1 MLLTRDAILALAPDA
16 ASSKAAQ
23 GLLSPSKWPSL
34 GNDETAVWGECQG
47 SGAKP
52 YQTQVDLSG
61 PHFKCSCPSRKF
73 PCKHGLAMLLLRA
86 ENSVLFKD
94 AAAPVWV
101 TEWLAARA
109 ERERKREDGAKKA
122 ESKAEAAPE
131 DAEAAAERDAKRQSQ
146 RWRRIEQGCDELER
160 WIGDIF
166 RRGLGTIVPGKLD
179 DWSTMAARLVDAQAP
194 GLGGRLRQAAELVGS
209 SGDWPERLLH
219 RLGLLVLAIQAIKR
233 REDLQPEVQADLRAL
248 IGWPLEKTEVLT
260 SADTVD
266 DMWKVLGIAVEERDG
281 NLVERRVWLQA
292 SAACRYALLL
302 DHAYGGRGF
311 EQSWVTGT
319 SVKARVAF
327 YPSVAPLRALAV
339 EPALVDGGAAESQ
352 LAASEWREVGDR
364 LAACPWTPL
373 VPVVLP
379 DVVIA
384 HAEQGPKAIVD
395 GQVFELVVQPCD
407 VWPLMAVT
415 GGQAVLMMA
424 EWDAERLR
432 PLTVFPSGSDRVL
445 WQRSILL

>member
-34 GNDETAVWGECQG
+34 GSNDTAVWGECQG

-52 YQTQVDLSG
+52 YQTQVDLAG

-86 ENSVLFKD
+86 ENSAVFKD
-94 AAAPVWV
+94 AAAPEWV

-109 ERERKREDGAKKA
+109 ERERKREDSAKKA

-131 DAEAAAERDAKRQSQ
+131 DAEAAAERDAKRRSQ

-166 RRGLGTIVPGKLD
+166 RRGLGTMIPGKLD

-209 SGDWPERLLH
+209 SGDWPERVLH
-219 RLGLLVLAIQAIKR
+219 RLGLLVLAIRAIRR
-233 REDLQPEVQADLRAL
+233 REDLRPEVQAELRAL
-248 IGWPLEKTEVLT
+248 VGWPLEKAEVLA

-266 DMWKVLGIAVEERDG
+266 DTWQVLGIAVDEREG

-292 SAACRYALLL
+292 SAARRRALLL

-319 SVKARVAF
+319 PVRARVSF
-327 YPSVAPLRALAV
+327 YPSAAPLRAIAVDPVLADSA
-339 EPALVDGGAAESQ
+339 EAESPT
-352 LAASEWREVGDR
+352 AESEWRDVGDR

-384 HAEQGPKAIVD
+384 FAEQGPKAFVD
-395 GQVFELVVQPCD
+395 GQVFELAVQQRD
-407 VWPLMAVT
+407 VWPLMSVT
-415 GGQAVLMMA
+415 GGQPVPMMA
-424 EWDAERLR
+424 EWDAEQLR
-432 PLTVFPSGSDRVL
+432 PLTVFSPGRDRVL

>member
-1 MLLTRDAILALAPDA
+1 MLLT
-16 ASSKAAQ
+16 
-23 GLLSPSKWPSL
+23 
-34 GNDETAVWGECQG
+34 
-47 SGAKP
+47 
-52 YQTQVDLSG
+52 
-61 PHFKCSCPSRKF
+61 
-73 PCKHGLAMLLLRA
+73 
-86 ENSVLFKD
+86 
-94 AAAPVWV
+94 
-101 TEWLAARA
+101 
-109 ERERKREDGAKKA
+109 
-122 ESKAEAAPE
+122 
-131 DAEAAAERDAKRQSQ
+131 
-146 RWRRIEQGCDELER
+146 
-160 WIGDIF
+160 
-166 RRGLGTIVPGKLD
+166 
-179 DWSTMAARLVDAQAP
+179 
-194 GLGGRLRQAAELVGS
+194 
-209 SGDWPERLLH
+209 
-219 RLGLLVLAIQAIKR
+219 
-233 REDLQPEVQADLRAL
+233 
-248 IGWPLEKTEVLT
+248 
-260 SADTVD
+260 
-266 DMWKVLGIAVEERDG
+266 RDG